1 MKFKTANMTKW
12 ALCFGFATLA
22 NFSQAQEAFKEIKI
36 GFESAAKEVTELQ
49 AIELAGGEITSPT
62 LIKADLFSKQATGD
76 VSIPVNIYG
85 SEEPTSE
92 DGAEVYAGIVAYKPG
107 KQAAERSYI
116 TIPIAKKGKAGL
128 TKGMTYCVEYSI
140 SLSESSKFACNNLGI
155 YFTDKAPGSGES
167 EAIYADGDHVV
178 KSAVNGIY
186 NGYFGWDK
194 VCNIYTAKGDEKF
207 ITIGNFDR
215 NEKTQ
220 FQAMKKPKDS
230 EVEAML
236 HAYYFVDNI
245 IIRQI
250 DIDPKTKQPK
260 LEQCACYNKRPPKV
274 EDSFSTL
281 VYDKTPEVNEKM
293 TLDKKVAAQT
303 IYFRAGKSSL
313 TENARTNLDYIVAQ
327 LNANPSMTIEVVGH
341 NDALEN
347 KAGEEN
353 EMYKGMD
360 AQRIAAV
367 KKYLTSQG
375 IAAERMLSVPMS
387 DKAQSTEV
395 AEDDDQETKDA
406 KNRRVEFRVKL

>member
-12 ALCFGFATLA
+12 ALCFGFASLA

-49 AIELAGGEITSPT
+49 TIELAGGEIVSPT

-76 VSIPVNIYG
+76 VSIPANIYG
-85 SEEPTSE
+85 SEEPTTE
-92 DGAEVYAGIVAYKPG
+92 DGGEVYAGIVAYKPG
-107 KQAAERSYI
+107 KQASERSYI
-116 TIPIAKKGKAGL
+116 TIPIAKKGKSGL
-128 TKGMTYCVEYSI
+128 TKGMTYCVEYSL
-140 SLSESSKFACNNLGI
+140 SLSESSKFACNNLGL

-167 EAIYADGDHVV
+167 DAIYADGDHVV

-194 VCNIYTAKGDEKF
+194 VCNLYVAKGDEKF

-220 FQAMKKPKDS
+220 FQAMKKPKDA
-230 EVEAML
+230 EAEALL
-236 HAYYFVDNI
+236 HAYYYIDNV

-250 DIDPKTKQPK
+250 DPKKP
-260 LEQCACYNKRPPKV
+260 EQCACYNKRPPKV

-293 TLDKKVAAQT
+293 TLDKKIAAQT
-303 IYFRAGKSSL
+303 IYFRAGKASL
-313 TENARTNLDYIVAQ
+313 TENARTNLDFIVVQ
-327 LNANPSMTIEVVGH
+327 MNANPSMTIEILGH

-360 AQRIAAV
+360 GQRIAAV
-367 KKYLTSQG
+367 KKYLTAQG
-375 IAAERMLSVPMS
+375 IAAERLLAVPMS
-387 DKAQSTEV
+387 DRTQSTEV

>member
-1 MKFKTANMTKW
+1 MTKW
-12 ALCFGFATLA
+12 LLSFSFATIA
-22 NFSQAQEAFKEIKI
+22 NVSQAQEAFKEIKI

-49 AIELAGGEITSPT
+49 TIELAGGEIVSPT

-76 VSIPVNIYG
+76 VGIPANIYG
-85 SEEPTSE
+85 SEEPTTE
-92 DGAEVYAGIVAYKPG
+92 DGGEVYAGFVAYKPG
-107 KQAAERSYI
+107 KQASERSYI
-116 TIPIAKKGKAGL
+116 TIPIAKKGKSGL

-140 SLSESSKFACNNLGI
+140 SLSESSKFACNNLAL

-167 EAIYADGDHVV
+167 DAIYADGDHVV

-194 VCNIYTAKGDEKF
+194 VCNLYVAKGDEKF

-220 FQAMKKPKDS
+220 FQAMKKPKDA
-230 EVEAML
+230 EAEALL
-236 HAYYFVDNI
+236 HAYYYVDNV

-250 DIDPKTKQPK
+250 DPKKP
-260 LEQCACYNKRPPKV
+260 EQCACYNKRPPKV

-293 TLDKKVAAQT
+293 TLDKKIAAQT
-303 IYFRAGKSSL
+303 IYFRAGKAAL
-313 TENARTNLDYIVAQ
+313 TENARTNLDFIVAQ
-327 LNANPSMTIEVVGH
+327 MNANPALTLEIIGH

-360 AQRIAAV
+360 SQRIAAV

-375 IAAERMLSVPMS
+375 VAAERLLAVPMS
-387 DKAQSTEV
+387 DKSQSTEV

>member
-1 MKFKTANMTKW
+1 MKFKTSNMTKW

-49 AIELAGGEITSPT
+49 TIELAGGEILSPT

-76 VSIPVNIYG
+76 VSIPANIYG
-85 SEEPTSE
+85 SEEPTTE
-92 DGAEVYAGIVAYKPG
+92 DGGEVYAGIVAYKPG
-107 KQAAERSYI
+107 KQASERSYI
-116 TIPIAKKGKAGL
+116 TIPIAKKGKSGL
-128 TKGMTYCVEYSI
+128 TKGMTYCVEYAI
-140 SLSESSKFACNNLGI
+140 SLSESSKFACNNLAL

-167 EAIYADGDHVV
+167 DAIYADGDHVV

-194 VCNIYTAKGDEKF
+194 VCNLYVAKGDEKF

-220 FQAMKKPKDS
+220 FQAMKKPKDA
-230 EVEAML
+230 EAEALL
-236 HAYYFVDNI
+236 HAYYYVDNI

-250 DIDPKTKQPK
+250 DPKKP
-260 LEQCACYNKRPPKV
+260 EQCACYNKRPPKV

-293 TLDKKVAAQT
+293 TLDKKIAAQT
-303 IYFRAGKSSL
+303 IYFRAGKSAL
-313 TENARTNLDYIVAQ
+313 TENARTNLDFIVAQ
-327 LNANPSMTIEVVGH
+327 MNANPALTLELIGH

-360 AQRIAAV
+360 SQRIAAV

-375 IAAERMLSVPMS
+375 VAAERLLAVPMS
-387 DKAQSTEV
+387 DKSQSTEV

>member
-1 MKFKTANMTKW
+1 MTKW
-12 ALCFGFATLA
+12 VLSFGFATLA

-49 AIELAGGEITSPT
+49 TIELAGGEIVSPT

-76 VSIPVNIYG
+76 VSIPANIYG
-85 SEEPTSE
+85 SEEPTTE
-92 DGAEVYAGIVAYKPG
+92 DGGEVYAGIVAYKPG
-107 KQAAERSYI
+107 KQASERSYI
-116 TIPIAKKGKAGL
+116 TIPIAKKGKSGL

-140 SLSESSKFACNNLGI
+140 SLSESSKFACNNLGL

-167 EAIYADGDHVV
+167 DAIYADGDHVV

-194 VCNIYTAKGDEKF
+194 VCNLYVAKGDEKF

-220 FQAMKKPKDS
+220 FQAMKKPKDA
-230 EVEAML
+230 EAEALL
-236 HAYYFVDNI
+236 HAYYYIDNI

-250 DIDPKTKQPK
+250 DPKKP
-260 LEQCACYNKRPPKV
+260 EQCACYNKRPPKV

-293 TLDKKVAAQT
+293 TLDKKIAAQT
-303 IYFRAGKSSL
+303 IYFRAGKSAL
-313 TENARTNLDYIVAQ
+313 TENARTNLDFIVAQ
-327 LNANPSMTIEVVGH
+327 MNANPALTLELIGH

-360 AQRIAAV
+360 SQRIAAV

-375 IAAERMLSVPMS
+375 VAAERLLAVPMS
-387 DKAQSTEV
+387 DKSQSTEV

>member
-1 MKFKTANMTKW
+1 MTKW
-12 ALCFGFATLA
+12 ALCFGFASLA

-49 AIELAGGEITSPT
+49 TIELAGGEIVSPT

-76 VSIPVNIYG
+76 VSIPANIYG
-85 SEEPTSE
+85 SEEPTTE
-92 DGAEVYAGIVAYKPG
+92 DGGEVYAGIVAYKPG
-107 KQAAERSYI
+107 KQASERSYI
-116 TIPIAKKGKAGL
+116 TIPIAKKGKSGL
-128 TKGMTYCVEYSI
+128 TKGMTYCVEYSL
-140 SLSESSKFACNNLGI
+140 SLSESSKFACNNLGL

-167 EAIYADGDHVV
+167 DAIYADGDHVV

-194 VCNIYTAKGDEKF
+194 VCNLYVAKGDEKF

-220 FQAMKKPKDS
+220 FQAMKKPKDA
-230 EVEAML
+230 EAEALL
-236 HAYYFVDNI
+236 HAYYYIDNV

-250 DIDPKTKQPK
+250 DPKKP
-260 LEQCACYNKRPPKV
+260 EQCACYNKRPPKV

-293 TLDKKVAAQT
+293 TLDKKIAAQT
-303 IYFRAGKSSL
+303 IYFRAGKASL
-313 TENARTNLDYIVAQ
+313 TENARTNLDFIVVQ
-327 LNANPSMTIEVVGH
+327 MNANPSMTIEILGH

-360 AQRIAAV
+360 GQRIAAV
-367 KKYLTSQG
+367 KKYLTAQG
-375 IAAERMLSVPMS
+375 IAAERLLAVPMS
-387 DKAQSTEV
+387 DRTQSTEV

>member
-1 MKFKTANMTKW
+1 MKFKTSNMTKW

-49 AIELAGGEITSPT
+49 TIELAGGEIVSPT

-76 VSIPVNIYG
+76 VSIPANIYG
-85 SEEPTSE
+85 SEEPTTE
-92 DGAEVYAGIVAYKPG
+92 DGGEVYAGIVAYKPG
-107 KQAAERSYI
+107 KQASERSYI
-116 TIPIAKKGKAGL
+116 TIPIAKKGKSGL

-140 SLSESSKFACNNLGI
+140 SLSESSKFACNNLAL

-167 EAIYADGDHVV
+167 DAIYADGDHVV

-194 VCNIYTAKGDEKF
+194 VCNLYVAKGDEKF

-220 FQAMKKPKDS
+220 FQAMKKPKDA
-230 EVEAML
+230 EAEALL
-236 HAYYFVDNI
+236 HAYYYVDNI

-250 DIDPKTKQPK
+250 DPKKP
-260 LEQCACYNKRPPKV
+260 EQCACYNKRPPKV

-293 TLDKKVAAQT
+293 TLDKKIAAQT
-303 IYFRAGKSSL
+303 IYFRAGKSAL
-313 TENARTNLDYIVAQ
+313 TENARTNLDFIVAQ
-327 LNANPSMTIEVVGH
+327 MNANPALTLELIGH

-360 AQRIAAV
+360 SQRIAAV

-375 IAAERMLSVPMS
+375 VAAERLLAVPMS
-387 DKAQSTEV
+387 DKSQSTEV

>member
-1 MKFKTANMTKW
+1 MKFKTSNMTKW

-49 AIELAGGEITSPT
+49 TIELAGGEIVSPT

-76 VSIPVNIYG
+76 VSIPANIYG
-85 SEEPTSE
+85 SEEPTTE
-92 DGAEVYAGIVAYKPG
+92 DGGEVYAGIVAYKPG
-107 KQAAERSYI
+107 KQASERSYI
-116 TIPIAKKGKAGL
+116 TIPIAKKGKSSL

-140 SLSESSKFACNNLGI
+140 SLSESSKFACNNLAL

-167 EAIYADGDHVV
+167 DAIYADGDHVV

-194 VCNIYTAKGDEKF
+194 VCNLYVAKGDEKF

-220 FQAMKKPKDS
+220 FQAMKKPKDA
-230 EVEAML
+230 EAEALL
-236 HAYYFVDNI
+236 HAYYYVDNI

-250 DIDPKTKQPK
+250 DPKKP
-260 LEQCACYNKRPPKV
+260 EQCACYNKRPPKV

-293 TLDKKVAAQT
+293 TLDKKIAAQT
-303 IYFRAGKSSL
+303 IYFRAGKSAL
-313 TENARTNLDYIVAQ
+313 TENARTNLDFIVAQ
-327 LNANPSMTIEVVGH
+327 MNANPALTLELIGH

-360 AQRIAAV
+360 SQRIAAV

-375 IAAERMLSVPMS
+375 VAAERLLAVPMS
-387 DKAQSTEV
+387 DKSQSTEV

>member
-1 MKFKTANMTKW
+1 MTKW

-49 AIELAGGEITSPT
+49 TIELAGGEIVSPT

-76 VSIPVNIYG
+76 VSIPANIYG
-85 SEEPTSE
+85 SEEPTTE
-92 DGAEVYAGIVAYKPG
+92 DGGEVYAGIVAYKPG
-107 KQAAERSYI
+107 KQASERSYI
-116 TIPIAKKGKAGL
+116 TIPIAKKGKSGL

-140 SLSESSKFACNNLGI
+140 SLSESSKFACNNLAL

-167 EAIYADGDHVV
+167 DAIYADGDHVV

-194 VCNIYTAKGDEKF
+194 VCNLYVAKGDEKF

-220 FQAMKKPKDS
+220 FQAMKKPKDA
-230 EVEAML
+230 EAEALL
-236 HAYYFVDNI
+236 HAYYYVDNI

-250 DIDPKTKQPK
+250 DPKKP
-260 LEQCACYNKRPPKV
+260 EQCACYNKRPPKV

-293 TLDKKVAAQT
+293 TLDKKIAAQT
-303 IYFRAGKSSL
+303 IYFRAGKSAL
-313 TENARTNLDYIVAQ
+313 TENARTNLDFIVAQ
-327 LNANPSMTIEVVGH
+327 MNANPALTLELIGH

-360 AQRIAAV
+360 SQRIAAV

-375 IAAERMLSVPMS
+375 VAAERLLAVPMS
-387 DKAQSTEV
+387 DKSQSTEV

>member
-1 MKFKTANMTKW
+1 MQFKTSNMTKW
-12 ALCFGFATLA
+12 LLSFSFATIA
-22 NFSQAQEAFKEIKI
+22 NVSQAQEAFKEIKI

-49 AIELAGGEITSPT
+49 TIELAGGEIVSPT

-76 VSIPVNIYG
+76 VGIPANIYG
-85 SEEPTSE
+85 SEEPTTE
-92 DGAEVYAGIVAYKPG
+92 DGGEVYAGFVAYKPG
-107 KQAAERSYI
+107 KQASERSYI
-116 TIPIAKKGKAGL
+116 TIPIAKKGKSGL

-140 SLSESSKFACNNLGI
+140 SLSESSKFACNNLAL

-167 EAIYADGDHVV
+167 DAIYADGDHVV

-194 VCNIYTAKGDEKF
+194 VCNLYVAKGDEKF

-220 FQAMKKPKDS
+220 FQAMKKPKDA
-230 EVEAML
+230 EAEALL
-236 HAYYFVDNI
+236 HAYYYVDNV

-250 DIDPKTKQPK
+250 DPKKP
-260 LEQCACYNKRPPKV
+260 EQCACYNKRPPKV

-293 TLDKKVAAQT
+293 TLDKKIAAQT
-303 IYFRAGKSSL
+303 IYFRAGKAAL
-313 TENARTNLDYIVAQ
+313 TENARTNLDFIVAQ
-327 LNANPSMTIEVVGH
+327 MNANPALTLEIIGH

-360 AQRIAAV
+360 SQRIAAV

-375 IAAERMLSVPMS
+375 VAAERLLAVPMS
-387 DKAQSTEV
+387 DKSQSTEV

>member
-1 MKFKTANMTKW
+1 MKFKTSNMTKW

-49 AIELAGGEITSPT
+49 TIELAGGEILSPT

-76 VSIPVNIYG
+76 VSVPANIYG
-85 SEEPTSE
+85 SEEPTTE
-92 DGAEVYAGIVAYKPG
+92 DGGEVYAGIVAYKPG
-107 KQAAERSYI
+107 KQASERSYI
-116 TIPIAKKGKAGL
+116 TIPIAKKGKSGL
-128 TKGMTYCVEYSI
+128 TKGMTYCVEYAI
-140 SLSESSKFACNNLGI
+140 SLSESSKFACNNLAL

-167 EAIYADGDHVV
+167 DAIYADGDHVV

-194 VCNIYTAKGDEKF
+194 VCNLYVAKGDEKF

-220 FQAMKKPKDS
+220 FQAMKKPKDA
-230 EVEAML
+230 EAEALL
-236 HAYYFVDNI
+236 HAYYYVDNI

-250 DIDPKTKQPK
+250 DPKKP
-260 LEQCACYNKRPPKV
+260 EQCACYNKRPPKV

-293 TLDKKVAAQT
+293 TLDKKIAAQT
-303 IYFRAGKSSL
+303 IYFRAGKSAL
-313 TENARTNLDYIVAQ
+313 TENARTNLDFIVAQ
-327 LNANPSMTIEVVGH
+327 MNANPALTLELIGH

-360 AQRIAAV
+360 SQRIAAV

-375 IAAERMLSVPMS
+375 VAAERLLAVPMS
-387 DKAQSTEV
+387 DKSQSTEV

>member
-1 MKFKTANMTKW
+1 MKFKTSNMTKW
-12 ALCFGFATLA
+12 VLSFGFATLA

-49 AIELAGGEITSPT
+49 TIELAGGEIVSPT

-76 VSIPVNIYG
+76 VSIPANIYG
-85 SEEPTSE
+85 SEEPTTE
-92 DGAEVYAGIVAYKPG
+92 DGGEVYAGIVAYKPG
-107 KQAAERSYI
+107 KQASERSYI
-116 TIPIAKKGKAGL
+116 TIPIAKKGKSGL

-140 SLSESSKFACNNLGI
+140 SLSESSKFACNNLGL

-167 EAIYADGDHVV
+167 DAIYADGDHVV

-194 VCNIYTAKGDEKF
+194 VCNLYVAKGDEKF

-220 FQAMKKPKDS
+220 FQAMKKPKDA
-230 EVEAML
+230 EAEALL
-236 HAYYFVDNI
+236 HAYYYIDNI

-250 DIDPKTKQPK
+250 DPKKP
-260 LEQCACYNKRPPKV
+260 EQCACYNKRPPKV

-293 TLDKKVAAQT
+293 TLDKKIAAQT
-303 IYFRAGKSSL
+303 IYFRAGKSAL
-313 TENARTNLDYIVAQ
+313 TENARTNLDFIVVQ
-327 LNANPSMTIEVVGH
+327 MNANPALTLELIGH

-360 AQRIAAV
+360 SQRIAAV

-375 IAAERMLSVPMS
+375 VAAERLLAVPMS
-387 DKAQSTEV
+387 DKSQSTEV

>member
-1 MKFKTANMTKW
+1 MKFKTSNMTKW
-12 ALCFGFATLA
+12 VLSFGFATLA

-49 AIELAGGEITSPT
+49 TIELAGGEIVSPT

-76 VSIPVNIYG
+76 VSIPANIYG
-85 SEEPTSE
+85 SEEPTTE
-92 DGAEVYAGIVAYKPG
+92 DGGEVYAGIVAYKPG
-107 KQAAERSYI
+107 KQASERSYI
-116 TIPIAKKGKAGL
+116 TIPIAKKGKSGL

-140 SLSESSKFACNNLGI
+140 SLSESSKFACNNLGL

-167 EAIYADGDHVV
+167 DAIYADGDHVV

-194 VCNIYTAKGDEKF
+194 VCNLYVAKGDEKF

-220 FQAMKKPKDS
+220 FQAMKKPKDA
-230 EVEAML
+230 EAEALL
-236 HAYYFVDNI
+236 HAYYYIDNI

-250 DIDPKTKQPK
+250 DPKKP
-260 LEQCACYNKRPPKV
+260 EQCACYNKRPPKV

-293 TLDKKVAAQT
+293 TLDKKIAAQT
-303 IYFRAGKSSL
+303 IYFRAGKSAL
-313 TENARTNLDYIVAQ
+313 TENARTNLDFIVAQ
-327 LNANPSMTIEVVGH
+327 MNANPALTLELIGH

-360 AQRIAAV
+360 SQRIAAV

-375 IAAERMLSVPMS
+375 VAAERLLAVPMS
-387 DKAQSTEV
+387 DKSQSTEV

>member
-49 AIELAGGEITSPT
+49 SIELAGGEILSPT
-62 LIKADLFSKQATGD
+62 LIKADLFSKQAATGD
-76 VSIPVNIYG
+76 VSIPANIYG
-85 SEEPTSE
+85 SEEPTTE
-92 DGAEVYAGIVAYKPG
+92 DGGEVYAGIVAYKPG
-107 KQAAERSYI
+107 KQASERSYI
-116 TIPIAKKGKAGL
+116 TIPIAKKGKSGL

-140 SLSESSKFACNNLGI
+140 SLSESSKFACNNLGL

-194 VCNIYTAKGDEKF
+194 VCNLYVAKGDEKF

-220 FQAMKKPKDS
+220 FQAMKKPKDA
-230 EVEAML
+230 EAEALL

-250 DIDPKTKQPK
+250 DPKKP
-260 LEQCACYNKRPPKV
+260 EQCACYNKRPPKV

-293 TLDKKVAAQT
+293 TLDKKIAAQT
-303 IYFRAGKSSL
+303 IYFRAGKSAL
-313 TENARTNLDYIVAQ
+313 TENARTNLDFIVAQ
-327 LNANPSMTIEVVGH
+327 MNANPALTIEIIGH

-360 AQRIAAV
+360 SQRIAAV

-375 IAAERMLSVPMS
+375 VAAERLLAVPTS
-387 DKAQSTEV
+387 DKSQSTEV

>member
-1 MKFKTANMTKW
+1 MTKW
-12 ALCFGFATLA
+12 LLSFSFATIA
-22 NFSQAQEAFKEIKI
+22 NVSQAQEAFKEIKI

-49 AIELAGGEITSPT
+49 TIELAGGEIVSPT

-76 VSIPVNIYG
+76 VGIPANIYG
-85 SEEPTSE
+85 SEEPTTE
-92 DGAEVYAGIVAYKPG
+92 DGGEVYAGIVAYKPG
-107 KQAAERSYI
+107 KQASERSYI
-116 TIPIAKKGKAGL
+116 TIPIAKKGKSGL

-140 SLSESSKFACNNLGI
+140 SLSESSKFACNNLAL

-167 EAIYADGDHVV
+167 DAIYADGDHVV

-194 VCNIYTAKGDEKF
+194 VCNLYVAKGDEKF

-220 FQAMKKPKDS
+220 FQAMKKPKDA
-230 EVEAML
+230 EAEALL
-236 HAYYFVDNI
+236 HAYYYVDNI

-250 DIDPKTKQPK
+250 DPKKP
-260 LEQCACYNKRPPKV
+260 EQCACYNKRPPKV

-293 TLDKKVAAQT
+293 TLDKKIAAQT
-303 IYFRAGKSSL
+303 IYFRAGKAAL
-313 TENARTNLDYIVAQ
+313 TENARTNLDFIVAQ
-327 LNANPSMTIEVVGH
+327 MNANPALTLEIIGH

-360 AQRIAAV
+360 SQRIAAV

-375 IAAERMLSVPMS
+375 VAAERLLAVPMS
-387 DKAQSTEV
+387 DKSQSTEV

>member
-1 MKFKTANMTKW
+1 MTKW

-49 AIELAGGEITSPT
+49 TIELAGGEIVSPT
-62 LIKADLFSKQATGD
+62 LIKADLFSKQATTGD
-76 VSIPVNIYG
+76 VSIPANIYG
-85 SEEPTSE
+85 SEEPTTE
-92 DGAEVYAGIVAYKPG
+92 DGGEVYAGIVAYKPG
-107 KQAAERSYI
+107 KQASERSYI
-116 TIPIAKKGKAGL
+116 TIPIAKKGKSGL
-128 TKGMTYCVEYSI
+128 TKGMTYCVEYSL
-140 SLSESSKFACNNLGI
+140 SLSESSKFACNNLGL

-167 EAIYADGDHVV
+167 DAIYADGDHVV

-194 VCNIYTAKGDEKF
+194 VCNLYVAKGDEKF

-220 FQAMKKPKDS
+220 FQAMKKPKDA
-230 EVEAML
+230 EAEALL
-236 HAYYFVDNI
+236 HAYYYIDNI

-250 DIDPKTKQPK
+250 DPKKP
-260 LEQCACYNKRPPKV
+260 EQCACYNKRPPKV

-293 TLDKKVAAQT
+293 TLDKKIAAQT
-303 IYFRAGKSSL
+303 IYFRAGKASL
-313 TENARTNLDYIVAQ
+313 TENARTNLDFIVAQ
-327 LNANPSMTIEVVGH
+327 MNANPNMTIEILGH
-341 NDALEN
+341 NDALEI

-360 AQRIAAV
+360 GQRIAAV
-367 KKYLTSQG
+367 KKYLTAQG
-375 IAAERMLSVPMS
+375 IAAERLLAVPMS
-387 DKAQSTEV
+387 DRSQSTEV